1 MRLDKLLANMGIGS
15 RKEVKELIKK
25 KSVSVNGKIIKSNL
39 SIDPEFDR
47 IECNGQVVE
56 YQKYVY
62 FMLHKPSGYLSATR
76 DQEQKTVLDLLKTED
91 QARSPFPVGRLDK
104 NTEGLLLLTNDG
116 QLAHELLSPKK
127 HVDKTYFAK
136 ISGFVTEND
145 VAEFLQGVDIG
156 DYITKP
162 AKLKILK
169 VEEVSEIEVTIT
181 EGKFHQV
188 KRMFEAVGKEVLYLK
203 RLTMGSL
210 ELDPTLKLGGQY
222 RALTDQ
228 EIQNILEETKG

>member
-210 ELDPTLKLGGQY
+210 ELDSTLKLGQY

>member
-169 VEEVSEIEVTIT
+169 AKEVSEIEVTIT

-210 ELDPTLKLGGQY
+210 ELDSTLKLGQY

>member
-169 VEEVSEIEVTIT
+169 AEEVSEIEVTIT

-210 ELDPTLKLGGQY
+210 ELDPTLKLGQY

>member
-210 ELDPTLKLGGQY
+210 ELDPTLKLGQY

>member
-1 MRLDKLLANMGIGS
+1 MS
-15 RKEVKELIKK
+15 
-25 KSVSVNGKIIKSNL
+25 SYH
-39 SIDPEFDR
+39 
-47 IECNGQVVE
+47 Q
-56 YQKYVY
+56 
-62 FMLHKPSGYLSATR
+62 
-76 DQEQKTVLDLLKTED
+76 
-91 QARSPFPVGRLDK
+91 
-104 NTEGLLLLTNDG
+104 
-116 QLAHELLSPKK
+116 KK

-169 VEEVSEIEVTIT
+169 AKEVSEIEVTIT

-210 ELDPTLKLGGQY
+210 ELDSTLKLGQY